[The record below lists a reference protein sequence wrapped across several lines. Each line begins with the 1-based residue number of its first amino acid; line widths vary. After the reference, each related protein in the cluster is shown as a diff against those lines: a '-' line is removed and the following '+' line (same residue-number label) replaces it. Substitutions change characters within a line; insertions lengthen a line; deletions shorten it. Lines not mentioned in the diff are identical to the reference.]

1 MPEKRLNNSVETPKG
16 KERAMNNT
24 LEETLMDGMDSARY
38 AGELLGEKLE
48 SWVHDNHMLGKL
60 EKFTDRGASTYTLS
74 NPERLWAELTLSTGF
89 SDKRSGI
96 IEVRA
101 QLVFDRDKG
110 GISAFDFSPVY
121 SYVDRVYPE
130 FNESYYRN
138 VYDSIITTYLSTK
151 KAKGGSLEE
160 TIRRFEEGWG
170 KGLGIK
176 GDLTDTYAN
185 AVLLESARAMVDGVR
200 VHDIPFIGL
209 GVVERDHVT
218 LRFLGDMVGKVAIGE
233 GSSVKDMNLL
243 LSLGFKGGS
252 VFDEKRVTTRSV
264 HHRKRNGWFDAGAP
278 LDSTVRE
285 EVRNMVEP
293 VADKARGGGSSTVVD
308 DLMFTGG
315 DETTAGD
322 PSAIEGIGG
331 KAVRWGCLRF
341 ERFIGEYLSEH
352 ITSLDECSRRIDYGT
367 DIVTY
372 TLGDSGR
379 WGRLTFVLSSGCSVY
394 GIDRDRS
401 TVITM
406 RAIIEDTRGDEE
418 VGYAGTISGSAYYK
432 VPVDL
437 DLDSQHLLGA
447 LDFTSVEDGYFKPFL
462 EILLGTNHSKDREF
476 GKAPS
481 GVWVIDDEFGGD
493 DDLQDKTDNRRL
505 ATQYAQQAKFAL
517 IEMAERQGFEYI
529 SDVSDERLDPFI
541 ERELEVDD
549 RLRVR
554 VSRILEALT
563 DDEVSPIVSM
573 EVDGRSL
580 FFDYGDERGVGVPLS
595 EFFNDGR
602 PHLEPMF
609 EKAWEEV
616 RD

>member
-1 MPEKRLNNSVETPKG
+1 
-16 KERAMNNT
+16 
-24 LEETLMDGMDSARY
+24 MDGVDSARY

-74 NPERLWAELTLSTGF
+74 NPERLWAELTLSTEH
-89 SDKRSGI
+89 SDKWSGI

-101 QLVFDRDKG
+101 QLVFDRGEG
-110 GISAFDFSPVY
+110 GITAFDFSPVY

-138 VYDSIITTYLSTK
+138 VYDSIITTYLSAK

-200 VHDIPFIGL
+200 IRDIPFIGL
-209 GVVERDHVT
+209 GGVERDHVT
-218 LRFLGDMVGKVAIGE
+218 LRFLGDMVGEVAIGE

-252 VFDEKRVTTRSV
+252 VFDEKRVATRSV
-264 HHRKRNGWFDAGAP
+264 HHRKRNGWFDAGVP
-278 LDSTVRE
+278 LGDTVRE
-285 EVRNMVEP
+285 EVGNMVEP
-293 VADKARGGGSSTVVD
+293 VADKARGGGSSPVVD
-308 DLMFTGG
+308 DLMFPGG
-315 DETTAGD
+315 DDTTAGN

-341 ERFIGEYLSEH
+341 EKFIGEYLSEH

-367 DIVTY
+367 DTVTY

-379 WGRLTFVLSSGCSVY
+379 WGRLTFVLSGGSWVY
-394 GIDRDRS
+394 EINRDRS

-406 RAIIEDTRGDEE
+406 KAIIEDTRGDEE
-418 VGYAGTISGSAYYK
+418 AGYAGTISGSAYYK

-437 DLDSQHLLGA
+437 DLDSQHLLSA
-447 LDFTSVEDGYFKPFL
+447 LDFASVEDGYFKPFL

-481 GVWVIDDEFGGD
+481 GVWVIDNDFVGD
-493 DDLQDKTDNRRL
+493 IDLRNRMRDRRI
-505 ATQYAQQAKFAL
+505 ATQYAQQVKFAL

-529 SDVSDERLDPFI
+529 SDVSDERLDPLI
-541 ERELEVDD
+541 ERELDVDD

-554 VSRILEALT
+554 VTRILEALADST
-563 DDEVSPIVSM
+563 VCPVVSM
-573 EVDGRSL
+573 DVDGRRL
-580 FFDYGDERGVGVPLS
+580 QFDGDYKRGVSVPLS

>member
-1 MPEKRLNNSVETPKG
+1 
-16 KERAMNNT
+16 
-24 LEETLMDGMDSARY
+24 MDGVDSARY

-60 EKFTDRGASTYTLS
+60 EKFTDKGASTYTLS
-74 NPERLWAELTLSTGF
+74 NPERLWAELTLSTGYF
-89 SDKRSGI
+89 DKWSGI

-101 QLVFDRDKG
+101 QLVFDRGNG
-110 GISAFDFSPVY
+110 GTSAFNFSPVY

-151 KAKGGSLEE
+151 KVKGGGIESAVS
-160 TIRRFEEGWG
+160 RFEEGWG

-176 GDLTDTYAN
+176 GSLTNTYAN
-185 AVLLESARAMVDGVR
+185 AVLLESARAMVDEVR
-200 VHDIPFIGL
+200 AHDIPFIGL

-233 GSSVKDMNLL
+233 GSSVKDMNLS

-252 VFDEKRVTTRSV
+252 VFDGKCMATRSV
-264 HHRKRNGWFDAGAP
+264 HHRKRDGWFDAGVP
-278 LDSTVRE
+278 LDNTVKE
-285 EVRNMVEP
+285 EVRSMVGP
-293 VADKARGGGSSTVVD
+293 VVDKARSGGSSPIVD
-308 DLMFTGG
+308 DLMFPDG
-315 DETTAGD
+315 DGTTAGN

-341 ERFIGEYLSEH
+341 ERFVREYLSEN
-352 ITSLDECSRRIDYGT
+352 ITGLDECSRRIDYGT
-367 DIVTY
+367 DVVTY

-379 WGRLTFVLSSGCSVY
+379 WGRLTFVLSSECSAY

-406 RAIIEDTRGDEE
+406 RAIIKDTRGDEE

-437 DLDSQHLLGA
+437 DLDSQHLLSA
-447 LDFTSVEDGYFKPFL
+447 LDFASVEDVYFKPFL
-462 EILLGTNHSKDREF
+462 EILLGTNHPKDREF

-481 GVWVIDDEFGGD
+481 GVWVIDNEFGGD
-493 DDLQDKTDNRRL
+493 TDLQDQMDSRRF

-517 IEMAERQGFEYI
+517 IEMAEQQGFGHI
-529 SDVSDERLDPFI
+529 FDVSDERLDPFI
-541 ERELEVDD
+541 ARELEVDD

-554 VSRILEALT
+554 VSRILEALK
-563 DDEVSPIVSM
+563 DDDVCPIVSM

-602 PHLEPMF
+602 PHLESMF

>member
-1 MPEKRLNNSVETPKG
+1 
-16 KERAMNNT
+16 
-24 LEETLMDGMDSARY
+24 MDGVDSARY

-74 NPERLWAELTLSTGF
+74 NPERLWAELTLSTGY
-89 SDKRSGI
+89 SDKWSGI
-96 IEVRA
+96 IEVTA
-101 QLVFDRDKG
+101 QLVFDRGKG
-110 GISAFDFSPVY
+110 GTTAFNFSPVY
-121 SYVDRVYPE
+121 SYVDKVYPE

-138 VYDSIITTYLSTK
+138 VYDSIITTYLSAK
-151 KAKGGSLEE
+151 KVKGGSLEE

-170 KGLGIK
+170 KVLGIK

-200 VHDIPFIGL
+200 LRDIPFVGL
-209 GVVERDHVT
+209 GGVECDRVT
-218 LRFLGDMVGKVAIGE
+218 LRFLGDMVGEVAIGE

-252 VFDEKRVTTRSV
+252 VFDEKRVTTCSV
-264 HHRKRNGWFDAGAP
+264 HHRKRNGWFDAGP
-278 LDSTVRE
+278 SLDGTVRE
-285 EVRNMVEP
+285 EVRSMVGP
-293 VADKARGGGSSTVVD
+293 VVDKARGGGSSPVVD
-308 DLMFTGG
+308 DLMFLGG
-315 DETTAGD
+315 GGTTEVN
-322 PSAIEGIGG
+322 PSAIKAIGG

-341 ERFIGEYLSEH
+341 ERFIGKYLSEH
-352 ITSLDECSRRIDYGT
+352 ITNLDECSRKIDYG
-367 DIVTY
+367 DDVVTY
-372 TLGDSGR
+372 TLGDSWL
-379 WGRLTFVLSSGCSVY
+379 WGRLTFVLSGECSAY

-437 DLDSQHLLGA
+437 DIDSQHLLSA
-447 LDFTSVEDGYFKPFL
+447 LDFASVDDEYFRPFL

-481 GVWVIDDEFGGD
+481 GVWVIDDEFGND
-493 DDLQDKTDNRRL
+493 DDLQERMDTRRL

-517 IEMAERQGFEYI
+517 IEMAERQGFECI
-529 SDVSDERLDPFI
+529 SDVSDERLDPLI
-541 ERELEVDD
+541 ECELEVDD

-563 DDEVSPIVSM
+563 DDEVCPIVSM

-580 FFDYGDERGVGVPLS
+580 FFDYGDERGVGVLLS